1 MLELRAHSK
10 SSPMYKIQA
19 FAELSGLSAETL
31 RYYEK
36 LGLLQPARNA
46 GGQRVYSDAD
56 AAWVAFLLR
65 LKATDMPLT
74 QICEYSRLRHAGDST
89 LSERYAL
96 LLAHSQRLAEQQRVL
111 AEHQAH
117 LASKLRIYQ
126 ELLSQQQTAKR
137 G

>member
-1 MLELRAHSK
+1 MH
-10 SSPMYKIQA
+10 KIQT

-36 LGLLQPARNA
+36 LGLLRPARNA

-65 LKATDMPLT
+65 LKATDMPLA
-74 QICEYSRLRHAGDST
+74 QICEYSQLRHAGDST
-89 LSERYAL
+89 LRERYAM
-96 LLAHSQRLAEQQRVL
+96 LLAHSERLVEKQRIL

-117 LASKLRIYQ
+117 LTNKLQIYQ
-126 ELLSQQQTAKR
+126 EMLYEQTTKNSR
-137 G
+137 KK